1 MFCKACLHIKGSVA
15 KTLLMTIL
23 TEPDNVPDQAEQT
36 KLNEE
41 EQEEAAD
48 ISVTASD
55 LVSFI

>member
-1 MFCKACLHIKGSVA
+1 
-15 KTLLMTIL
+15 MTIL

-55 LVSFI
+55 LFSFI